1 MSLTIQHH
9 RLQAHPFRE
18 SPNHGEPFAKGLP
31 DAIII
36 HFTGGASAES
46 SVSWLC
52 NQQAKASAHVVVA
65 RDGSITQL
73 VPFNTVAW
81 HAGVS
86 SYGERSGY
94 NKFSIGIEIDN
105 PGRLKKT
112 EGSLYQASF
121 GRTYT
126 PDQVIKAIHRN
137 EHAESYWLAYSE
149 AQIQAVFDLCAALCA
164 TYGIREIL
172 GHEEIAPGRKD
183 DPGPAFP
190 LDRLRQKLLFKGRDL
205 DGIED
210 AHSLPLRATVTASS
224 LNFRVEP
231 DVNAARVAA
240 PLLQGTV
247 VEVLEQSSKG
257 WMRISCN
264 GKTGWAKA
272 EFLKT
277 STPEG

>member
-1 MSLTIQHH
+1 M
-9 RLQAHPFRE
+9 
-18 SPNHGEPFAKGLP
+18 
-31 DAIII
+31 
-36 HFTGGASAES
+36 
-46 SVSWLC
+46 
-52 NQQAKASAHVVVA
+52 
-65 RDGSITQL
+65 
-73 VPFNTVAW
+73 
-81 HAGVS
+81 
-86 SYGERSGY
+86 
-94 NKFSIGIEIDN
+94 
-105 PGRLKKT
+105 
-112 EGSLYQASF
+112 
-121 GRTYT
+121 
-126 PDQVIKAIHRN
+126 
-137 EHAESYWLAYSE
+137 
-149 AQIQAVFDLCAALCA
+149 CA